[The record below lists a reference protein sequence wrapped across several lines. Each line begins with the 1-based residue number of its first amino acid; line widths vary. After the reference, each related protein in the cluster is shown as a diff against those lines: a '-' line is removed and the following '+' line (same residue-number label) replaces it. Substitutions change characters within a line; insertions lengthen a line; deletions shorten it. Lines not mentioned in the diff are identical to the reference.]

1 MSFGSFTGHLWE
13 GPSNHALVTRINH
26 SLSYHISV
34 ECQLNRPAHCVI
46 IGDHIFCNSSFSHW
60 SNDLAG
66 QKIACHTFIRTTVE
80 RQIEVRITPINTML
94 MNGPVCEVQ
103 MKVGCCKAD
112 YIRLTVRGCV
122 EGKSDLKL
130 CV

>member
-1 MSFGSFTGHLWE
+1 MIWLDRRLLATL
-13 GPSNHALVTRINH
+13 
-26 SLSYHISV
+26 SL
-34 ECQLNRPAHCVI
+34 EPL
-46 IGDHIFCNSSFSHW
+46 
-60 SNDLAG
+60 L
-66 QKIACHTFIRTTVE
+66 K